1 MVLPFYRE
9 WWRRYI
15 RYLREQ
21 FETARSVK
29 EIDEGYDRFAFER
42 EFSAPP
48 TSLRSRTPP
57 SVRHWRSFVPCLRR
71 SIAIL
76 QIQR

>member
-9 WWRRYI
+9 WWRKYI

-29 EIDEGYDRFAFER
+29 ESDEGYDRFAFER
-42 EFSAPP
+42 EFCSTPDFPP
-48 TSLRSRTPP
+48 E
-57 SVRHWRSFVPCLRR
+57 
-71 SIAIL
+71 
-76 QIQR
+76 